1 MEKIL
6 DFFIHSLILFTF
18 LSLFYYY
25 YSSELSKDKFE
36 KEIETIIDKNEIIY
50 EIMWRLELDNSIS
63 EKEKL
68 FHNMDP
74 NTQSNNQMIFN
85 YLLYAN
91 IILWMILIF
100 VVYNIN
106 MNININNLLFSNVI
120 TFIIIGLGEFLF
132 FKYVIL
138 EYKPVRQSFITQQ
151 FIEKLKFYINTK

>member
-50 EIMWRLELDNSIS
+50 EIMWRLEFDNNYNINVP
-63 EKEKL
+63 KM
-68 FHNMDP
+68 MDP

-85 YLLYAN
+85 YLLYTN
-91 IILWMILIF
+91 IILWIILIF
-100 VVYNIN
+100 AIIN
-106 MNININNLLFSNVI
+106 MNINMNINNLLFSNVI

-138 EYKPVRQSFITQQ
+138 EYKPVSQSFIRQK